1 MIRDTVKSNNPK
13 FDRLVMLLNLA
24 ANAYND
30 KDIEE
35 EYRDIKISAL
45 ADCKKRKIK

>member
-1 MIRDTVKSNNPK
+1 MIRDTAKCNNPK

-35 EYRDIKISAL
+35 EDREIKISAL
-45 ADCKKRKIK
+45 ADCKRRKQN